1 MPTANERKALWFLAL
16 VALSGSGVRLWRAQ
30 GSAPSL
36 EGSAGLERQIQRAES
51 AAVGRDRATAPKRR
65 SRAPAEPQ
73 PKQLGSTL
81 EPLTPPVAVLS
92 VPIDLDRA
100 SQSEIESLPGI
111 GPALAKRI
119 VDHRDSAGAFG
130 RLGALCDV
138 RGVGPALV
146 EKLRPLV
153 TFTGP
158 RSPLSDTCGKASK
171 KVRKKP
177 VARGQ

>member
-36 EGSAGLERQIQRAES
+36 EDSAGLERQIQRAES
-51 AAVGRDRATAPKRR
+51 AAVRRGATAPKRR
-65 SRAPAEPQ
+65 GRASAETR
-73 PKQLGSTL
+73 S
-81 EPLTPPVAVLS
+81 EPPGRISQSPTPPVAVQS
-92 VPIDLDRA
+92 VPIDLDHA

-119 VDHRDSAGAFG
+119 VDYRDSAGTFG
-130 RLGALCDV
+130 GLGALCDV

-158 RSPLSDTCGKASK
+158 HSPLSDACGGASK

-177 VARGQ
+177 VTRGQ